1 MKKIYIHVQDKEK
14 RTTLEKICAEQD
26 ISIHELSIKDVN
38 RTVAAVCGIPM
49 KTSEPHKTAP
59 AMYMLPEILL
69 FYGIDGHVLDRFLD
83 AYNATATAKIQRKA
97 VVTPTNLGWTLFE
110 LAEELGKEIA

>member
-1 MKKIYIHVQDKEK
+1 MKKIYIHIPDKEK

-26 ISIHELSIKDVN
+26 ISIHELSLKDVN
-38 RTVAAVCGIPM
+38 RTVAAVCGMPM
-49 KTSEPHKTAP
+49 KANGPHKTAP

-69 FYGIDGHVLDRFLD
+69 FYGIDDHELDSFLD
-83 AYNATATAKIQRKA
+83 AYNATGTAKIQRKA